1 MEVKEILSSS
11 VIIAMYNGEKYIYQ
25 QLDSIRNQHRM
36 PDQVVICDDHS
47 LDDSSH
53 ITQTY
58 INEHNLNNHWSL
70 IVNNKNLGYIKN
82 FYLLMSKC
90 NSDIIFLSDQD
101 DVWTEDKIQKMM
113 SVFEAR
119 PDISMLC
126 CKYSIIDE
134 QGQPMHGILVD
145 KQRNSGSLDVVHFE
159 DILLK
164 YRWPGMTMGIRKT
177 FIDEVLPSIN
187 CVNVPHD
194 FILSLI
200 AADRQLFWEIDFTG
214 VYHRRHGNNAA
225 HEEHRIL
232 KNLNYNK
239 KLNDLSI
246 YNEMLASILNNNVPL
261 SVESHNQVK
270 RKLSISEERGCALKK
285 RSIASVL
292 KLYFTHRSTLR
303 FYSFLCDMWLVLFG
317 GYQ

>member
-119 PDISMLC
+119 PDISNTL
-126 CKYSIIDE
+126 II
-134 QGQPMHGILVD
+134 
-145 KQRNSGSLDVVHFE
+145 F
-159 DILLK
+159 
-164 YRWPGMTMGIRKT
+164 
-177 FIDEVLPSIN
+177 
-187 CVNVPHD
+187 
-194 FILSLI
+194 
-200 AADRQLFWEIDFTG
+200 
-214 VYHRRHGNNAA
+214 
-225 HEEHRIL
+225 
-232 KNLNYNK
+232 
-239 KLNDLSI
+239 
-246 YNEMLASILNNNVPL
+246 
-261 SVESHNQVK
+261 
-270 RKLSISEERGCALKK
+270 
-285 RSIASVL
+285 
-292 KLYFTHRSTLR
+292 
-303 FYSFLCDMWLVLFG
+303 
-317 GYQ
+317 